1 MIHSSMA
8 QTIHLALLFLLL
20 SFSTFAQN
28 AIRFTNSITGEEVI
42 IKEGDM
48 AKFSYS
54 GYLNQPEVVEN
65 RIFRISP
72 IDVHLAQMA
81 FGQVVPQT
89 QRTVLLNDING
100 FRKFFKYRTQ
110 LKTSLQLAST
120 VGVILLY
127 PEIVDRDKLS
137 RTEDILISLGVSI
150 GVSLIIEALF
160 PKKIK
165 HRMNQGWQYEYVP
178 VR

>member
-1 MIHSSMA
+1 MA
-8 QTIHLALLFLLL
+8 KTVYFILLFLFLPL
-20 SFSTFAQN
+20 SLFAQN
-28 AIRFTNSITGEEVI
+28 ALRFTNPTTGEEVI

-65 RIFRISP
+65 RVFLISP

-81 FGQVVPQT
+81 FGKVVPQT
-89 QRTVLLNDING
+89 QRTVLLNDITG
-100 FRKFFKYRTQ
+100 FRRYFKYRTQ

-120 VGVILLY
+120 VSVILLY
-127 PEIVDRDKLS
+127 PEIVDRDKLT
-137 RTEDILISLGVSI
+137 RTEDILISLGISL
-150 GVSLIIEALF
+150 GVSLIIEAMF

-165 HRMNQGWQYEYVP
+165 HKMGQGWQYEYVP

>member
-1 MIHSSMA
+1 MTK
-8 QTIHLALLFLLL
+8 TIHCILLFLLL
-20 SFSTFAQN
+20 SFPLFAQN
-28 AIRFTNSITGEEVI
+28 ALRFTNATTGEEVV

-54 GYLNQPEVVEN
+54 GYLNQPEIVEN
-65 RIFRISP
+65 RVFLISP

-89 QRTVLLNDING
+89 QRTVLLNDITG
-100 FRKFFKYRTQ
+100 FRKFFKYRNQ
-110 LKTSLQLAST
+110 LKTGLQLAST
-120 VGVILLY
+120 VSIILLY

-137 RTEDILISLGVSI
+137 RTEDILISLGVSL

-165 HRMNQGWQYEYVP
+165 HRMSHGWQYEYVP

>member
-1 MIHSSMA
+1 MVK
-8 QTIHLALLFLLL
+8 TIQITLFSLLL
-20 SFSTFAQN
+20 SFPTLAQN
-28 AIRFTNSITGEEVI
+28 ALRFTNSITGEQVI

-65 RIFRISP
+65 RVFLISP
-72 IDVHLAQMA
+72 IDVHLAQMT
-81 FGQVVPQT
+81 FGSVVPQT
-89 QRTVLLNDING
+89 QRTVLLNDITG

-127 PEIVDRDKLS
+127 PEIVDTDRLT
-137 RTEDILISLGVSI
+137 RTEDILVSLGVSI
-150 GVSLIIEALF
+150 GVSLIIEAMF

-165 HRMNQGWQYEYVP
+165 HRMSQGWQYEYVP